1 MLGAAMWVLSSAGA
15 APFLGP
21 ISGWVLGKNSYQRDG
36 QALVWG
42 YPGGATIPGGVR
54 GVVVRDVVCGHGG
67 VR

>member
-36 QALVWG
+36 QALVWD
-42 YPGGATIPGGVR
+42 IQGVPPSLE
-54 GVVVRDVVCGHGG
+54 GFEVWY
-67 VR
+67 